1 MLYLDKL
8 FIILMKKLL
17 YAAMLLLG
25 VGIMAVSYK
34 KEGGSRINIEEYA
47 DAILGEWS
55 ATKIESYENGK
66 KVGSFTLNGTTD
78 RMIVVF
84 MEDGKMRTTETSDGS
99 SDTYTNSYYVSG
111 ESLYIDRDELEIKK
125 LTRSELILHQF
136 DRDEDSRYYFKRVK

>member
-1 MLYLDKL
+1 MRK
-8 FIILMKKLL
+8 IL

-25 VGIMAVSYK
+25 VGIMAVSCK